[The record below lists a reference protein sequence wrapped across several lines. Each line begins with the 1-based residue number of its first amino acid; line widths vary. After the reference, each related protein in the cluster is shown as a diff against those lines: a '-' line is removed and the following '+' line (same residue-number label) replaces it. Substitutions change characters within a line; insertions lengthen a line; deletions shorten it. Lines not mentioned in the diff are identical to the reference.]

1 MRSTIKKAASLLL
14 AAALL
19 LPGGWNAAKAEA
31 AETGTIVLKQ
41 DFEDGAAGGWTK
53 LPWGKAGDAVVTTE
67 QASDGTHALKFTSRE
82 SGDSKPSLNLTSV
95 LLSDHVY
102 DISLKVKHGAGSGT
116 YHLASKIDSPNLD
129 NKYPWIVGNKTVSAD
144 AWTTFEAKAYEMP
157 SKTTEAIIWVEAGDG
172 TTSNAD
178 LYIDEVLIKDVTPG
192 SGGEQP
198 GGGDQSGVTADF
210 ETDGLQGWVARNGSD
225 PIEVTTADNHT
236 AGGSKSLLT
245 AASEQYQGPLL
256 NVLGKMQKNSKYR
269 LSAWVKMAPGQES
282 TVIRISVQHGDNTFT
297 NVSSNTTVTSG
308 EWVQLSGDFT
318 LPNTPSVLNA
328 YVEVANNY
336 GGPRSFYI
344 DDFKLAYLGS
354 VEGPLPVQT
363 DIPQLKTVFDDY
375 FEIGAAVEPA
385 QLEGSHEELLL
396 RHYNSIVAEN
406 SMKPDSISKSGDSA
420 TWNFATADNIANFA
434 RDNGLTLR
442 FHTLLW
448 HQQGAEWMLKDA
460 QGQYF
465 EPTATNK
472 ATVLKRLS
480 DYIDI
485 VVPRYADVAKAYDVV
500 NEVIDE
506 GRPDGMRDSQWYRI
520 TGDDFI
526 RTAFTR
532 TRYVLDHL
540 QEFKP
545 DASAAAI
552 ANAKNAKLYIN
563 DYSTHNPKKRDFLF
577 DLVTGLKADG
587 VPIDG
592 VGHQTHINITGP
604 SIQQISDSIRKF
616 GQAGFDNQLTELDVS
631 VYTNNTDAYST
642 VPDSLLNKQGYRY
655 KELFDALRKLDDE
668 GRSAQNPGG
677 WISNVT
683 IWGVA
688 DDHTW
693 LTNRPITRQ
702 DAPFPFS
709 TRLQAKPAYWGMV
722 DPSKLPVVGK
732 LGSVFQGT
740 PAKGAADPA
749 WQLVPA
755 LTTDEVGTLGADM
768 KLLWDNEKLYAKVSV
783 KDASVAAD
791 DSVEL
796 FLQNNG
802 TQTVKIARG
811 AQGTTEG
818 TGGYTAYAALPIP
831 AGAAIGSELA
841 FDVRVSD
848 SGVNDGSEQGRNG
861 VIVSWSDPRNAQDAD
876 AVGYGKLT
884 LAAAPKVAESTFGTP
899 QIDGV
904 MDAAWNKAAELTT
917 GIWVEGTSGSTAKFR
932 TMWDADNLYIY
943 GVVTDA
949 KLSDAS
955 DNAYEQDSVE
965 LFVDQNNGKTESYE
979 EDDGQYRINFNNV
992 KTVGGHASQD
1002 NFVSATKTIEGG
1014 YIVETAIAL
1023 DTITPADGTLIGFDF
1038 QVNND
1043 EDGDR
1048 DRDSVANWADPS
1060 GSSYM
1065 NTSKLGVLR
1074 LVKPQPNT
1082 PGTSGGGAVS
1092 VPAAGTKLETKDGQ
1106 IVVTPS
1112 VQLKDGRATANLSAD
1127 SLNEALKQAASDAP
1141 GGKQIVID
1149 LPAQPNAAGYDVQ
1162 LPSSLL
1168 NSANDYALTVRTAA
1182 GTVSLPADM
1191 LAGSNVSGS
1200 ELITLRI
1207 GAGTIAAGAA
1217 DSAREQIGD
1226 RPVISLEL
1234 ASGDKTLAWNN
1245 PTAPVAVTVPYEP
1258 TAEELQHPDRIVVWY
1273 ISGEGQVEPVASG
1286 RYDAASG
1293 TVQFR
1298 TTHFS
1303 TYAVAYSTKT
1313 FGDLQ
1318 AAPWAKGAVEAMAAR
1333 GVINGISDSAFAPT
1347 STISRADFVAL
1358 LVRALALK
1366 ADTAPQLP
1374 FADVKSSDYY
1384 YEAVATA
1391 QALGIASGT
1400 GQNRFQ
1406 PKQAITRQ
1414 DMMTLTA
1421 LALKAAG
1428 KPLQASGSLEA
1439 FSDAASVAGYA
1450 KESAAALVAAG
1461 IVKGSAN
1468 QLRPQAMLTRAE
1480 AAVIVQAVWAM
1491 QEQKS

>member
-1 MRSTIKKAASLLL
+1 MRSSIKKAASLLL

-19 LPGGWNAAKAEA
+19 LPGGWAPAKAQA
-31 AETGTIVLKQ
+31 AEDGTVVLKQ
-41 DFEDGAAGGWTK
+41 DFEDGATGGWAK
-53 LPWGKAGDAVVTTE
+53 LSWGKAGDAVVTTE
-67 QASDGTHALKFTSRE
+67 QASDGTHALKFTNRE
-82 SGDSKPSLNLTSV
+82 SSDSKPSLNLTNV

-102 DISLKVKHGAGSGT
+102 DISLKVRHGESTGT
-116 YHLASKIDSPNLD
+116 YHIASKIDSPALE
-129 NKYPWIVGNKTVSAD
+129 NKYPWIIGNKPVTAD

-157 SKTTEAIIWVEAGDG
+157 SGTKEALIWVEAADG
-172 TTSNAD
+172 TTSSAD
-178 LYIDEVLIKDVTPG
+178 LYIDEVLIVDVTPG
-192 SGGEQP
+192 SGGGQP
-198 GGGDQSGVTADF
+198 GGGDQSGVAADF
-210 ETDGLQGWVARNGSD
+210 ETGGLQGWGARNGTD
-225 PIEVTTADNHT
+225 PIEVSSADNHT

-269 LSAWVKMAPGQES
+269 LSTWAKMAPGQEA

-297 NVSSNTTVTSG
+297 NVSANTTVTDDA
-308 EWVQLSGDFT
+308 WVQLSGDFT

-344 DDFKLAYLGS
+344 DDFKLEYLGA

-363 DIPQLKTVFDDY
+363 DIPQLKTVYDDY

-406 SMKPDSISKSGDSA
+406 SMKPDSISKNSDSA
-420 TWNFATADNIANFA
+420 TWNFGTADNIANYA
-434 RDNGLTLR
+434 RENNLTLR

-448 HQQGAEWMLKDA
+448 HSQGAEWMLKDA

-465 EPTATNK
+465 EPNETNK

-540 QEFKP
+540 QTFKP

-552 ANAKNAKLYIN
+552 ANAESAKLYIN

-577 DLVTGLKADG
+577 DLVTRLKEDG

-604 SIQQISDSIRKF
+604 SIQQITDSIRKF
-616 GQAGFDNQLTELDVS
+616 GEAGFDNQITELDVS
-631 VYTNNTDAYST
+631 VYTNNTDAYTT
-642 VPDSLLNKQGYRY
+642 VPDNLLNKQGYRY
-655 KELFDALRKLDDE
+655 KELFDALRKLDNE
-668 GRSAQNPGG
+668 GRTAQNPGG

-722 DPSKLPVVGK
+722 DPTKLPVVGK
-732 LGSVFQGT
+732 VGSVLQGT
-740 PAKGAADPA
+740 PAQGAADAA

-755 LTTDEVGTLGADM
+755 LATEEVGTLSADV
-768 KLLWDNEKLYAKVSV
+768 KLLWDNEKLYAKVAV
-783 KDASVAAD
+783 KDTYIAAD
-791 DSVEL
+791 DAVEL

-811 AQGTTEG
+811 SQGATEG

-831 AGAAIGSELA
+831 AGSAIGSQLV

-861 VIVSWSDPRNAQDAD
+861 AIVSWSDPRSAQDTD
-876 AVGYGKLT
+876 AIGYGKLT
-884 LAAAPKVAESTFGTP
+884 LAAAPKVAESAFGTP
-899 QIDGV
+899 QVDGV
-904 MDAAWNKAAELTT
+904 MDAAWNNAAELST
-917 GIWVEGTSGSTAKFR
+917 GIWVEGTSGATAKFR
-932 TMWDADNLYIY
+932 TMWDADNLYVYAVI
-943 GVVTDA
+943 TDA

-955 DNAYEQDSVE
+955 DNAYEEDSVE

-992 KTVGGHASQD
+992 KSVGGHASQD
-1002 NFVSATKTIEGG
+1002 NYVTATKTIEGG

-1023 DTITPADGTLIGFDF
+1023 DTITPANGTLVGFEF

-1043 EDGDR
+1043 EDGDG

-1074 LVKPQPNT
+1074 LAKAQTST
-1082 PGTSGGGAVS
+1082 PGPSGGGGAAVPPS
-1092 VPAAGTKLETKDGQ
+1092 GTKIERKDGQ
-1106 IVVTPS
+1106 IVVTPP
-1112 VQLKDGRATANLSAD
+1112 VQTKDGRASAALSAD
-1127 SLNEALKQAASDAP
+1127 SLNEALKQAAANSQ

-1149 LPAQPNAAGYDVQ
+1149 LPAQSNANGYDVQ
-1162 LPSSLL
+1162 LPASLL
-1168 NSANDYALTVRTAA
+1168 NSASNYVFVLRTAA
-1182 GTVSLPADM
+1182 GTVTLPSNM
-1191 LAGSNVSGS
+1191 LAGTKAGSS
-1200 ELITLRI
+1200 ELVTLRV
-1207 GAGTIAAGAA
+1207 GTGTVASGIAE
-1217 DSAREQIGD
+1217 SEREQIGA

-1234 ASGDKTLAWNN
+1234 ASGDKTLDWNN
-1245 PTAPVAVTVPYEP
+1245 PAASVEVAVPYKP
-1258 TAEELQHPDRIVVWY
+1258 TSEELQHPERIVVWH
-1273 ISGEGQVEPVASG
+1273 INGEGQVEPVASG
-1286 RYDAASG
+1286 RYDTVSG

-1303 TYAVAYSTKT
+1303 NYAIAYSTKT

-1318 AAPWAKGAVEAMAAR
+1318 AAPWAKAAVEAMAAR
-1333 GVINGISDSAFAPT
+1333 GIINGVTDEAFAPANA
-1347 STISRADFVAL
+1347 ISRADFVAL
-1358 LVRALALK
+1358 LVRALELK
-1366 ADTAPQLP
+1366 ADAAPAAP
-1374 FADVKSSDYY
+1374 FADVKPSDYY
-1384 YEAVATA
+1384 YEAVAAA

-1400 GQNRFQ
+1400 GQNRFR
-1406 PKQAITRQ
+1406 PEQAITRQ

-1428 KPLQASGSLEA
+1428 KPLPAGASLESFA
-1439 FSDAASVAGYA
+1439 DAGSVAGYA
-1450 KESAAALVAAG
+1450 KESAAALVKAG
-1461 IVKGSAN
+1461 IVKGSAG
-1468 QLRPQAMLTRAE
+1468 QLRPAAALTRAE
-1480 AAVIVQAVWAM
+1480 AAVIVQAVWALR
-1491 QEQKS
+1491 

>member
-1 MRSTIKKAASLLL
+1 MRSSINKAASLLL

-19 LPGGWNAAKAEA
+19 LPGGWSPAKAEA
-31 AETGTIVLKQ
+31 AEIGTVVLRQ

-53 LPWGKAGDAVVTTE
+53 LAWGKAGDAVVTTD
-67 QASDGTHALKFTSRE
+67 QASDGTHALKFTKRE
-82 SGDSKPSLNLTSV
+82 SSDSKPSLNLTGI

-102 DISLKVKHGAGSGT
+102 DISLKVRHGDGTGT
-116 YHLASKIDSPNLD
+116 YHIGSKIDSPKLD
-129 NKYPWIVGNKTVSAD
+129 NKYPWIVGNQPVTAD
-144 AWTTFEAKAYEMP
+144 AWTTFEKKDFEMP
-157 SKTTEAIIWVEAGDG
+157 SGTKEALIWVEAGDG
-172 TTSNAD
+172 TTSSAD
-178 LYIDEVLIKDVTPG
+178 LYIDEVLIVDVTPD

-198 GGGDQSGVTADF
+198 GGGDQSGLSADF
-210 ETDGLQGWVARNGSD
+210 ETNGLQGWVARNGAD
-225 PIEVTTADNHT
+225 PIEVSAADNHT

-245 AASEQYQGPLL
+245 AASGQYQGPLL
-256 NVLGKMQKNSKYR
+256 NVLGKMQKNGKYR
-269 LSAWVKMAPGQES
+269 LSAWAKMASGQEA

-297 NVSSNTTVTSG
+297 NVSANTTVTDG
-308 EWVQLSGDFT
+308 AWVQLSGDFT

-328 YVEVANNY
+328 YVEVANDY
-336 GGPRSFYI
+336 GSPRSFYI
-344 DDFKLAYLGS
+344 DDFKLDFLGA

-363 DIPQLKTVFDDY
+363 DIPQLKTVYDDY

-385 QLEGSHEELLL
+385 QLEGAHEELLL
-396 RHYNSIVAEN
+396 LHYNSIVAEN
-406 SMKPDSISKSGDSA
+406 SMKPDSISKNGDSA

-434 RDNGLTLR
+434 RDHGLTLR

-465 EPTATNK
+465 EPSEANK
-472 ATVLKRLS
+472 ATALKRLS

-540 QEFKP
+540 QDFKP

-577 DLVTGLKADG
+577 DLVTRLKSDG

-631 VYTNNTDAYST
+631 VYTNNTDAYTT
-642 VPDSLLNKQGYRY
+642 VPDNLLNKQGYRY

-668 GRSAQNPGG
+668 GRTAQNPGG

-722 DPSKLPVVGK
+722 DPTKLPVVGK
-732 LGSVFQGT
+732 LGSVVQGT
-740 PAKGAADPA
+740 PVQGAADPA

-755 LTTDEVGTLGADM
+755 LKTEEVGTLSADV
-768 KLLWDNEKLYAKVSV
+768 KVLWDETKLYAKVFV
-783 KDASVAAD
+783 KDASIAAD

-802 TQTVKIARG
+802 TQTVKIVRG
-811 AQGTTEG
+811 GQGATEG
-818 TGGYTAYAALPIP
+818 AGGYTAYAALPIP
-831 AGAAIGSELA
+831 PGAAIGSQLA

-861 VIVSWSDPRNAQDAD
+861 AIVSWSDPRSAQDAD
-876 AVGYGKLT
+876 AAGYGKLT
-884 LAAAPKVAESTFGTP
+884 LAAAPKVAESIFGTP
-899 QIDGV
+899 QVDGV
-904 MDAAWNKAAELTT
+904 MDAAWNNAAELAT
-917 GIWVEGTSGSTAKFR
+917 GIWVEGASGSTAKFR
-932 TMWDADNLYIY
+932 TMWDADNLYVY
-943 GVVTDA
+943 AVVTDA

-955 DNAYEQDSVE
+955 ANAYEQDSVE

-979 EDDGQYRINFNNV
+979 DDDGQYRINYKNV

-1002 NFVSATKTIEGG
+1002 NYVSATKTIEGG
-1014 YIVETAIAL
+1014 YVIETAIAL
-1023 DTITPADGTLIGFDF
+1023 DTITPADGALVGFDF

-1043 EDGDR
+1043 EDGDG

-1065 NTSKLGVLR
+1065 NTSKLGGLR
-1074 LVKPQPNT
+1074 LTKTNT
-1082 PGTSGGGAVS
+1082 PSPSGGSSAAS
-1092 VPAAGTKLETKDGQ
+1092 SPPAGTKIETKNGQ

-1112 VQLKDGRATANLSAD
+1112 VQVKDGRAMAVLNANSLS
-1127 SLNEALKQAASDAP
+1127 EALQQAPADAQGHKQV
-1141 GGKQIVID
+1141 VIE
-1149 LPAQPNAAGYDVQ
+1149 LPAQPNAAGYVVQ
-1162 LPSSLL
+1162 LPASFLSSEK
-1168 NSANDYALTVRTAA
+1168 DYAITVRTEA
-1182 GTVSLPADM
+1182 GAVSLTAGM
-1191 LAGSNVSGS
+1191 LASANVGGA
-1200 ELITLRI
+1200 ELVTLRI
-1207 GAGTIAAGAA
+1207 GASTLAAGISDA
-1217 DSAREQIGD
+1217 AREQIGK

-1234 ASGDKTLAWNN
+1234 AAGDKTLAWNN
-1245 PTAPVAVTVPYEP
+1245 PAAPVEIAVPYVP
-1258 TAEELQHPDRIVVWY
+1258 TAEERQHPDRIVVWY
-1273 ISGEGQVEPVASG
+1273 ISENGPIEPVSNS

-1303 TYAVAYSTKT
+1303 TYAVAYSAKT

-1318 AAPWAKGAVEAMAAR
+1318 AAPWAKDAVEALAAR
-1333 GVINGISDSAFAPT
+1333 GIVSGITNGAFAPANAIT
-1347 STISRADFVAL
+1347 RADFVAQ
-1358 LVRALALK
+1358 LVRALELESDKQAN
-1366 ADTAPQLP
+1366 TP
-1374 FADVKSSDYY
+1374 FADVKPSDYY
-1384 YEAVATA
+1384 YEAVSTA
-1391 QALGIASGT
+1391 RALGITSGT
-1400 GQNRFQ
+1400 GQNQFL
-1406 PKQAITRQ
+1406 PEQAITRQ
-1414 DMMTLTA
+1414 DMMTMTA

-1428 KPLQASGSLEA
+1428 KPLSAGGSLEA
-1439 FSDAASVAGYA
+1439 FADAGSVAGYA

-1468 QLRPQAMLTRAE
+1468 QLRPQAKLSRAE
-1480 AAVIVQAVWAM
+1480 AAVIVQAAWALR
-1491 QEQKS
+1491 